1 MTNSS
6 WALPAR
12 DAVFGLRRP
21 HAAGTSA
28 PLSQWKMWAPLRVR
42 RILRIR
48 IRPPLE
54 IALANQFNH
63 FGYLLLPCNLFNS

>member
-1 MTNSS
+1 MTNLS

-54 IALANQFNH
+54 IALAQYDTHLMF
-63 FGYLLLPCNLFNS
+63 LI